1 VPVQREPRQIE
12 RVVVAPQFQAEL
24 SRVWDQYLA
33 VQQALAADD
42 FEKAQKA
49 IAGLESAVTT
59 VDTESLKGSAAEHLW
74 HKEHANLT
82 KLVRKLK
89 QAGDIKAMREDFRPL
104 SEEVGVLAKAFGFG
118 EDNAIYELQCPMAF
132 EGQGAIW
139 YQADD
144 DVRNPYY
151 GATML
156 KCADR
161 VERVVHDEPAAGEKQ
176 SHDDHSQH

>member
-1 VPVQREPRQIE
+1 MKAAVQR
-12 RVVVAPQFQAEL
+12 
-24 SRVWDQYLA
+24 
-33 VQQALAADD
+33 ALAADA
-42 FEKAQKA
+42 FEKAQEA
-49 IAGLESAVTT
+49 LTGLASTLTAV
-59 VDTESLKGSAAEHLW
+59 DAESLKESAAEHLW

-82 KLVRKLK
+82 TLIDKLT
-89 QAGDIKAMREDFRPL
+89 QAEDIQAMREGFRPL

-118 EDNAIYELQCPMAF
+118 EAKAIYELHCPMAF

-139 YQADD
+139 YQADE

-161 VERVVHDEPAAGEKQ
+161 VERVVNDEPAAGDKP
-176 SHDDHSQH
+176 SPDHSQH